1 VQGLKERDKGS
12 SVRNLIREWKA
23 YIVYLQ
29 ETKMEYV
36 SRAVV
41 HSLWGCIH
49 VD

>member
-1 VQGLKERDKGS
+1 MRGLKERDKGLR
-12 SVRNLIREWKA
+12 VRNLIREWKA

-29 ETKMEYV
+29 ETKLEYV

-41 HSLWGCIH
+41 CSLLGCIH